1 VQNLDAGVTITNLY
15 VGETEIAKSGGA
27 NWSVSGGKTVVL
39 KKAYLATLDVGDT
52 VFTAKAS
59 DGLTVSFTVTVSDST
74 TGNRVTPESM
84 IFDVNPEGANYKN
97 ATLVVTPET
106 EGSTITGL
114 FFVNEEEI
122 GADTEL
128 PQTVEGIGTIW
139 SVTDGLTAT
148 IYVEPFVTIMT
159 SDGEFEPGTGQVY
172 FTMSDESRAYFIG
185 TMEDTRNA

>member
-1 VQNLDAGVTITNLY
+1 MQNLDAGVTITNLY

-59 DGLTVSFTVTVSDST
+59 DGLTVNFTVTVSDST
-74 TGNRVTPESM
+74 TGNRVTPDSM
-84 IFDVNPEGANYKN
+84 IIDINPEGANHKN
-97 ATLVVTPET
+97 VVMVVTPET
-106 EGSTITGL
+106 EGATITGL

-122 GADTEL
+122 GADAEL
-128 PQTVEGIGTIW
+128 PQTFEGIGTIW

-148 IYVEPFVTIMT
+148 VYVEPLVTIMT
-159 SDGEFEPGTGQVY
+159 SDGEFEPGTGQAY

>member
-1 VQNLDAGVTITNLY
+1 MQNLEAGVTITNLY
-15 VGETEIAKSGGA
+15 VGTTEIAKSGGA

-74 TGNRVTPESM
+74 TGNRVTPDSV
-84 IFDVNPEGANYKN
+84 IFDVNPEGANYKDVVM
-97 ATLVVTPET
+97 VVTPET
-106 EGSTITGL
+106 DGATITGL
-114 FFVNEEEI
+114 FFVNEDDI
-122 GADTEL
+122 GADPEL

-139 SVTDGLTAT
+139 SVKDGLTAT
-148 IYVEPFVTIMT
+148 VYVEPFVTILT
-159 SDGEFEPGTGQVY
+159 SDGSFEPGTGQLY
-172 FTMSDESRAYFIG
+172 FSMSDDSRAYFIG